1 MNNMT
6 KYALSSFSLS
16 FQFLLTRI
24 VSDSID
30 QNSSYFSHFSA
41 SSPSSLSLLLPPTI
55 ALTQIIHQTQS
66 FQHQQQSALKT
77 GEEE

>member
-1 MNNMT
+1 MT

-41 SSPSSLSLLLPPTI
+41 SSPSSLSLLLPPIT
-55 ALTQIIHQTQS
+55 LTQIIHQTQS